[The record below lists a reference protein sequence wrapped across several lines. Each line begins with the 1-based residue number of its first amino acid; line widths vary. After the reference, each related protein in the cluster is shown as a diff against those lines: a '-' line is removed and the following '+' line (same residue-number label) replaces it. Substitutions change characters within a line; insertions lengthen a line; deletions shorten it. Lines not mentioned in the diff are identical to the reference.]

1 MVPPLAVTVDA
12 SVLGGQSR
20 RSGLGRFTT
29 TLLDGLARRDDVVVT
44 ALAPV
49 TVALPAGV
57 HRHRTRRLGRGRFE
71 AVDAAARSG
80 HDARRAASGVL
91 HVPAGLPPLWPTHPW
106 VHTLHD
112 VIPLLL
118 AEGEHPSAGNQWR
131 RLGPRLRRAE
141 LVVAV
146 SRFSADAGIAAL
158 GLDPRRVEVVHP
170 GLDRAFAPAPGARA
184 GAGAGK
190 TLFDGAA
197 ELLVVGGLSHRKG
210 LERAVAVLD
219 LLAEAG
225 ADVVL
230 NAVGPVP
237 AAQRAQLEAVL
248 ARSQFRERVR
258 LAGFVDD
265 LPGCYRRAACFL
277 GVSRYEGFGL
287 PAAEAMACGTPVVAF
302 ANTATTEVVGD
313 GGVLVTDGDV
323 AAMANAV
330 QRVLQEPALADDL
343 RGRGLARAQAFDPD
357 TAAAA
362 YVEAYRTVAGAAVS

>member
-1 MVPPLAVTVDA
+1 MVSPFAVTVDA

-20 RSGLGRFTT
+20 RVGLGRFTT

-44 ALAPV
+44 ALAPRGA
-49 TVALPAGV
+49 ALPTGV
-57 HRHRTRRLGRGRFE
+57 RRHRARRLGRGRFE
-71 AVDAAARSG
+71 AIDAAARSG
-80 HDARRAASGVL
+80 YDARRAGGDVL
-91 HVPAGLPPLWPTHPW
+91 HVPAGLPPLWPAHPW

-112 VIPLLL
+112 VIPLVR
-118 AEGEHPSAGNQWR
+118 ADGEHPSASHQWR
-131 RLGPRLRRAE
+131 RLGPRLRRAN

-170 GLDRAFAPAPGARA
+170 GLDRSFAPAPEVAA
-184 GAGAGK
+184 GATAG
-190 TLFDGAA
+190 DGPA
-197 ELLVVGGLSHRKG
+197 ELLVVGELSHRKG
-210 LERAVAVLD
+210 LVRAVAVLD
-219 LLAEAG
+219 LLGDVG

-230 NAVGPVP
+230 NVVGPVP
-237 AAQRAQLEAVL
+237 AAQRAAVEAVL
-248 ARSQFRERVR
+248 ARSRFPERAR

-265 LPGCYRRAACFL
+265 VAGCYHRAACFL

-302 ANTATTEVVGD
+302 ANTATTEVVGE
-313 GGVLVTDGDV
+313 GGVLVADGDV

-330 QRVLQEPALADDL
+330 QRVLQEPALADEL
-343 RGRGLARAQAFDPD
+343 RGRGLARAQAFHPD